1 MSCLTVED
9 LKVIRCA
16 LNKYP
21 SARVTSQ
28 AIMGVDAELAKH
40 NLKFEMEAKPKR
52 KWQRDTTYDYVFNPI
67 NK

>member
-21 SARVTSQ
+21 SARVTNQ

-52 KWQRDTTYDYVFNPI
+52 KWQRNTSYEYVFNPI